1 MREWSLITNHGLV
14 LAAISRDSKQTIR
27 EIGDAAGIME
37 RTAYGIVVDLEKA
50 GYIKRT
56 KVGTRN
62 IYAIKHDMPLVSRLS
77 DASVGD
83 LLALFGRQH
92 PIVNANKIAADY
104 DKGAL
109 DITFPKAPEVK
120 PNKITVAAK
129 K

>member
-14 LAAISRDSKQTIR
+14 LAAISRNSRKTIR
-27 EIGDAAGIME
+27 QIGDDVGVTE

-62 IYAIKHDMPLVSRLS
+62 IYTINPNMPLVNRLS

-83 LLALFGRQH
+83 MLALFGWQQ
-92 PIVNANKIAADY
+92 PKGMKKAKTLQEVN
-104 DKGAL
+104 
-109 DITFPKAPEVK
+109 V
-120 PNKITVAAK
+120 
-129 K
+129 

>member
-14 LAAISRDSKQTIR
+14 LAVISRNSKKTIR
-27 EIGDAAGIME
+27 EIGDDVGITE

-62 IYAIKHDMPLVSRLS
+62 MYTINPDMPLVSRLS

-83 LLALFGRQH
+83 LLTLFGWQH
-92 PIVNANKIAADY
+92 QK
-104 DKGAL
+104 K
-109 DITFPKAPEVK
+109 TKKPKAARQDNV
-120 PNKITVAAK
+120 
-129 K
+129 

>member
-14 LAAISRDSKQTIR
+14 LAAISRNSKKTIR
-27 EIGDAAGIME
+27 TIGDEVGITE

-62 IYAIKHDMPLVSRLS
+62 IYTINHDMPLVNRLS

-83 LLALFGRQH
+83 MLKLFGWQQ
-92 PIVNANKIAADY
+92 
-104 DKGAL
+104 
-109 DITFPKAPEVK
+109 
-120 PNKITVAAK
+120 PNK
-129 K
+129 